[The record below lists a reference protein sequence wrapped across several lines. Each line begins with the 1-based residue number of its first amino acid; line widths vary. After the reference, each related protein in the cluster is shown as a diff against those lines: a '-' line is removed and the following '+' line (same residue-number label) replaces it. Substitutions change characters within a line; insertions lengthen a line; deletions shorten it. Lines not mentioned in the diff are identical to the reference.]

1 MFARVNLVYQSTD
14 DIRACRM
21 ASNEYPPISYPLSF
35 DGLEADADGYIPFDD
50 LVARF
55 DSSIADYRK
64 Y

>member
-1 MFARVNLVYQSTD
+1 
-14 DIRACRM
+14 M